1 MSTLFTI
8 ADMMEYNSY
17 HRLPYQERL
26 DYLRNNW
33 SVTIEP
39 EIFDSY
45 RGIGRWVWY
54 SDGSGWF
61 EARIPYEMLQDI
73 VYDKDKYGGPIYR
86 EEDCRALIVKHGL

>member
-1 MSTLFTI
+1 MSTSFTI
-8 ADMMEYNSY
+8 ADMMGYNSY

-45 RGIGRWVWY
+45 RGGWAL
-54 SDGSGWF
+54 GSLFGWQ
-61 EARIPYEMLQDI
+61 R
-73 VYDKDKYGGPIYR
+73 V
-86 EEDCRALIVKHGL
+86 V